1 MRRRGASFRLVAA
14 LTLAAFAASC
24 ASTRLPPISAT
35 GSAFRPERDEKRL
48 WADAR
53 AEERKLREKAR
64 VYDDPALADYL
75 DGLVRRL
82 NPPGMADN
90 PEVSFRVTV
99 LADPT
104 LNAFAYPH
112 GALFVHT
119 GLLARLE
126 NEDQLATVLGHEM
139 THVENRHML
148 RHERSTRNKQLVF
161 AGAAIFAAVVLANEE
176 GRAWESG
183 HYGRAASISVLA
195 QLMVGLGLQ
204 LAFVAAV
211 NGYGRDLERDADY
224 GGLLKMRE
232 AGYDTAQAPRVY
244 ELLKEDHGD
253 SSRAEAFFFGSHP
266 RLAERISTA
275 QAWNREHPGAAAP
288 APADAH
294 SSFARRM
301 RPVVRDDAKLNIE
314 MGRLAL
320 ADDEL
325 KRVLALAPE
334 DPQAQLLLGT
344 LRLKQAEGT
353 KDAEARTA
361 LERDAVGA
369 FEEALRL
376 DPGSAEAHRQ
386 LGLFAF
392 MHNQRPRACVHLERF
407 VALAPKADEAAKVR
421 DYLIELR
428 KDGDCAGGASP
439 APATVNP

>member
-1 MRRRGASFRLVAA
+1 MRRNASFLRLVAV
-14 LTLAAFAASC
+14 LTLACFAVSC
-24 ASTRLPPISAT
+24 VTTRLPPISAA
-35 GSAFRPERDEKRL
+35 GAAFRPEQDEKRL

-53 AEERKLREKAR
+53 AEERKVREKTR

-90 PEVSFRVTV
+90 PEIAFRVTV

-148 RHERSTRNKQLVF
+148 RHERSARNKQLVF

-183 HYGRAASISVLA
+183 HYGRAASISILA

-204 LAFVAAV
+204 LAFIAAV
-211 NGYGRDLERDADY
+211 NGYGRELERDADH

-266 RLAERISTA
+266 RLAERISSA
-275 QAWNREHPGAAAP
+275 QEWNREHPGTAAP
-288 APADAH
+288 SPADAQ
-294 SSFARRM
+294 SAFARRM
-301 RPVVRDDAKLNIE
+301 RPVVRDDARLNIE

-325 KRVLALAPE
+325 KRVLAVAAE

-344 LRLKQAEGT
+344 LRLKEAEGT
-353 KDAEARTA
+353 KDPAARTA
-361 LERDAVGA
+361 LEREGVLA
-369 FEEALRL
+369 FEEAVRL
-376 DPGSAEAHRQ
+376 DAGYAEAHRQ

-392 MHNQRPRACVHLERF
+392 LHNQRPRACVHLERF

-428 KDGDCAGGASP
+428 KDGDCPEG
-439 APATVNP
+439 APAAVAP